1 MSNILSLNRKILKE
15 NAELTGALVS
25 SQQELAHVHE
35 KVMLNEA
42 SNEKLKARLQG
53 LVAEVDGMMANGG
66 LGEGRAEDVLEDFK
80 KKIADVVELQTE
92 AEKTLMEHEK
102 TFNVNDLSRYRVI
115 QTTSCDCIVPRLL
128 A

>member
-1 MSNILSLNRKILKE
+1 M
-15 NAELTGALVS
+15 S

-66 LGEGRAEDVLEDFK
+66 LEGGRAEDVLEDFK
-80 KKIADVVELQTE
+80 KKIADVVELQSE

-102 TFNVNDLSRYRVI
+102 TFNVNDLSRYRVVQI
-115 QTTSCDCIVPRLL
+115 MSSIVIVQGDTGEY
-128 A
+128 

>member
-1 MSNILSLNRKILKE
+1 MFLNRKILKE

-66 LGEGRAEDVLEDFK
+66 LGEGRAENVLEDFK
-80 KKIADVVELQTE
+80 KKIADVVELQSE

-102 TFNVNDLSRYRVI
+102 TFNVNDLSRYRVVQI
-115 QTTSCDCIVPRLL
+115 MSSIVIVQGDTGEY
-128 A
+128 

>member
-1 MSNILSLNRKILKE
+1 MFPNRKILKE

-66 LGEGRAEDVLEDFK
+66 GLEGGRAEDVLEDFK

-102 TFNVNDLSRYRVI
+102 TFNVNDLSRYI
-115 QTTSCDCIVPRLL
+115 I
-128 A
+128 